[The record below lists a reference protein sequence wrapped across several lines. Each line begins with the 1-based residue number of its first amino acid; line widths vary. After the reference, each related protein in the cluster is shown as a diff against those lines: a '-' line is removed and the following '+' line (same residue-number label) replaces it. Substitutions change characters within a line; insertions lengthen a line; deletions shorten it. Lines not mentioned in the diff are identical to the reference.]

1 MNKQSSF
8 AILKN
13 GFKFLFSMDKT
24 IIPLTMFQSI
34 ATGLFPFVN
43 VYFTAEIIGVLSTSK
58 DLATLI
64 RLISTAVCFNF
75 VLFFAQTYIAQ
86 ITNKKRDFLIRMELS
101 KVSQTLFSTDYPNL
115 EDADF
120 QEKIKKHKENLY
132 ENGSFFWYLVT
143 SIQNLTSGIIITVS
157 SIVLLFPMFK
167 IGLTK
172 TGDSFVER
180 PIFLLSIF
188 AFIVVAIVIIFL
200 LSRSTQKK
208 WYKVNEKYTALWKI
222 FHFYSEMIKD
232 YKTGKEIRIY
242 NQQKLIEDHATDVLS
257 NKGMKLRQ
265 EAGRLMAINSSMIAI
280 IGAIL
285 GFAIYIFIAI
295 KGQARLF
302 EIADLVKYAGAFMQ
316 CVVGITMIA
325 ETLGITPKVVPGMRA
340 YFDLTEGGKSRETGD
355 KKIENANSYVVEFKN
370 VSFKYPSAENYALK
384 NFSIKIS
391 NNENLAVVG
400 RNGSGK
406 TTFIKLLCRMYDPDE
421 GEILLNGIN
430 IKEYAEEE
438 YNNLFS
444 VVFQDF
450 KLFAFSLAENIAC
463 GDKYDVEKI
472 HRCLEGSGASTHKS
486 MFQKGLDTPIYK
498 NIDKDG
504 VEISGGEAQMLALSR
519 ALYKDAPIVVLD
531 EPTAALDP
539 IAEHDIYTRFNSLV
553 ENKTAI
559 YISHR
564 LSSCRF
570 CTNVAVFDQG
580 QLVQLGNH
588 DELVIDKDG
597 KYFELWDAQAKYYC
611 E

>member
-1 MNKQSSF
+1 MNKQSSLT
-8 AILKN
+8 ILKK

-24 IIPLTMFQSI
+24 IIPLTVLQSV

-43 VYFTAEIIGVLSTSK
+43 IYFTAEIIGVLSTTK
-58 DLATLI
+58 NVKMLITLV
-64 RLISTAVCFNF
+64 LTAVCLNF
-75 VLFFAQTYIAQ
+75 ILFFAQTYIVQ
-86 ITNKKRDFLIRMELS
+86 VTNKKKDLLCRMELS
-101 KVSQTLFSTDYPNL
+101 KVSQTLFATDYPNL
-115 EDADF
+115 EDAEF

-132 ENGSFFWYLVT
+132 QSGSFFWYLVT
-143 SIQNLTSGIIITVS
+143 SIQNLFSGTIITVS

-167 IGLTK
+167 IGLTR

-180 PIFLLSIF
+180 PIFLLTIF
-188 AFIVVAIVIIFL
+188 AFIAVAIVIIFL

-208 WYKVNEKYTALWKI
+208 WYKVNEKYVALWKI

-242 NQQKLIEDHATDVLS
+242 NQQELIENHATDVLS
-257 NKGMKLRQ
+257 NKGMKLRK

-285 GFAIYIFIAI
+285 GFGIYLFIAI

-302 EIADLVKYAGAFMQ
+302 GISDLVKYAGSFMQ
-316 CVVGITMIA
+316 CVAGITMIA
-325 ETLGITPKVVPGMRA
+325 ETLALTPKIVPGMRA
-340 YFDLTEGGKSRETGD
+340 YFDLTESGKTRETGD
-355 KKIENANSYVVEFKN
+355 RKIENTESCVIEFKN
-370 VSFKYPSAENYALK
+370 VSFKYPSAETYALK

-430 IKEYAEEE
+430 IKEYAEDE
-438 YNNLFS
+438 YNKFFS

-450 KLFAFSLAENIAC
+450 KLFAFTLAENIAC
-463 GDKYDVEKI
+463 SEQYDAEKI
-472 HRCLEGSGASTHKS
+472 HWCLEGSGANTHKS
-486 MFQKGLDTPIYK
+486 IFQKGLDTPIYK

-570 CTNVAVFDQG
+570 CTNVAVFDNG

-588 DELVIDKDG
+588 DELVIDTYG

-611 E
+611 K